1 MINIKIDSVI
11 TMTSKTT
18 HIRVEKETL
27 KEMKKI
33 FPKMSSSEAIKTS
46 LNMYKGVQKAGK
58 FMYGNVWK
66 K

>member
-1 MINIKIDSVI
+1 
-11 TMTSKTT
+11 MTKRATT

-27 KEMKKI
+27 KEMKLL
-33 FPKMSSSEAIKTS
+33 FPNMSSSEAIKTS

-58 FMYGNVWK
+58 FIYGNVWK